1 MPHPAARHRAEQ
13 GSGVEDGPQAQ
24 PGAQRHRPPEG
35 EPGPDFMLV
44 RSDWT
49 AMGELEDLAA
59 VEDEL
64 EPFDAAEDDWR
75 DLEVGEEDG
84 DD

>member
-1 MPHPAARHRAEQ
+1 MP
-13 GSGVEDGPQAQ
+13 G
-24 PGAQRHRPPEG
+24 PPEG
-35 EPGPDFMLV
+35 NLGPDFMMV
-44 RSDWT
+44 RSDWK

-75 DLEVGEEDG
+75 DLGVGEEGGEEPSALSSSRDAS
-84 DD
+84 